1 MSGRG
6 KPVVAV
12 KKVSPP
18 TVPDSTALTHRH
30 SGSSF
35 SSGVYSGGDQRS
47 SYSSSVSDEN
57 PPPSPR
63 SPARGKKWMLRGK
76 RVGFERDWWMLWEKW
91 NDVESG

>member
-6 KPVVAV
+6 KPAPVV

-18 TVPDSTALTHRH
+18 TVPDNSAITHRH

-35 SSGVYSGGDQRS
+35 SSGVYSAGDQRS

-57 PPPSPR
+57 PPPSPH
-63 SPARGKKWMLRGK
+63 SPARG
-76 RVGFERDWWMLWEKW
+76 EYS
-91 NDVESG
+91 SGLPSELSIL